1 VIESLSECPKTI
13 ETCSIVVL
21 EKKSVT
27 DFKARLMEAK
37 AACTVVEGV
46 EVDPLDFQGQKAI
59 EAGFLAKEENEPYA

>member
-1 VIESLSECPKTI
+1 LADYFAIVGLDPKLGVIESLSECPKTI

-37 AACTVVEGV
+37 AACTIVEGV
-46 EVDPLDFQGQKAI
+46 EVDPLDFQG
-59 EAGFLAKEENEPYA
+59 